1 MSCQELML
9 DTRTRAMHHM
19 NCILLHAYTALE
31 FHQDEMMPMHDEA
44 EFQDQLHELPF
55 VENVEVER

>member
-1 MSCQELML
+1 ML